1 MYVSDGLILILGQVW
16 CLVVSIPELYPLS
29 YFVKPNIK
37 VMYIL
42 VTHCQ
47 VSASGPTL
55 RACHQIDMF
64 TSSNTCKIDIACC
77 FKI

>member
-37 VMYIL
+37 AIYII
-42 VTHCQ
+42 VTHCL
-47 VSASGPTL
+47 VSDSGSIL
-55 RACHQIDMF
+55 RACHQIYVLV
-64 TSSNTCKIDIACC
+64 
-77 FKI
+77 